1 MCCALWFSMLSFM
14 CVSSCPRMCLILDL
28 TFLDPSS
35 ILILPN
41 GSTLFYSST
50 ALSTDYVY
58 FFIVLLISWWR
69 VLRMCDVTYFP
80 YIHPLHSLHLPMLLL
95 LPMHY
100 HTLGQLSL
108 QTSVRQPV
116 SPSAR
121 QSVNSWITILILP
134 IFLIKS
140 WKSST
145 QGNFTRWDS
154 ELWMNLL

>member
-1 MCCALWFSMLSFM
+1 MCCALWFFMLSFM

-80 YIHPLHSLHLPMLLL
+80 YIHPFTLLTFTYVTSTPHALSHFRSTLSSDVRLTRGRFGWWSFSWLFCAGNIEWSLVPPLSHILL
-95 LPMHY
+95 
-100 HTLGQLSL
+100 
-108 QTSVRQPV
+108 
-116 SPSAR
+116 
-121 QSVNSWITILILP
+121 
-134 IFLIKS
+134 
-140 WKSST
+140 
-145 QGNFTRWDS
+145 
-154 ELWMNLL
+154 